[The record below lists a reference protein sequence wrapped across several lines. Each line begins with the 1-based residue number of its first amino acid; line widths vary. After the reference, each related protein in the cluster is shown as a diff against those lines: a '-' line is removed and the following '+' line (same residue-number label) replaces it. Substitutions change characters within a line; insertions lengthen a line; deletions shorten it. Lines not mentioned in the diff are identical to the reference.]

1 MDRDRPVILHA
12 AEAAPAP
19 GPPTPGMDRRQLL
32 DDDDRW
38 VGWVQ
43 TDAGMA
49 GGWHHH
55 GERDS
60 YIFVLRGT
68 MTIEY
73 GPGGR
78 ERVIARPGD
87 FVFNPGGM
95 VHREITGAEGPA
107 ASFSLS
113 ASDRVRR
120 PSTSAAPTLVRPE
133 HEEMAEP
140 LQQGGCGRQ
149 RVSRISLRRRHEP
162 APLS

>member
-1 MDRDRPVILHA
+1 MLTASVQSGSFDEPDAWSCAVDRDRPVIVHA

-19 GPPTPGMDRRQLL
+19 GPVTPGMDRRQLL
-32 DDDDRW
+32 DDEDRW
-38 VGWVQ
+38 VGWVL
-43 TDAGMA
+43 TAAGMA

-68 MTIEY
+68 VTVEY

-95 VHREITGAEGPA
+95 VHREITG
-107 ASFSLS
+107 
-113 ASDRVRR
+113 
-120 PSTSAAPTLVRPE
+120 PE
-133 HEEMAEP
+133 
-140 LQQGGCGRQ
+140 
-149 RVSRISLRRRHEP
+149 EP
-162 APLS
+162 AELFVVRVGTGPQTVNTDGPEPDARGPEDANG